1 VRLVDQ
7 PVDRFVCYECCAG
20 CGAPVFPI
28 SGSGKTIP
36 CRNCGAVTTGQWG
49 APTIDTRMVNPVA
62 RQAADG
68 SLTVSRLDRAIAH
81 YLPGS
86 WSLARADAERD
97 TFHYVAGEEDLY
109 VRQAS
114 GDVEHF
120 RCFVGCRD
128 CRELLELDPRD
139 AEPTSPT
146 DWPEAR
152 PGCGA
157 SEWNKSEHIDYA
169 PSHRWNPTVT
179 MAEDGSLVVTCPGFV
194 LRVYDPGS
202 WASWRST
209 QGSRTS
215 SSFQATN
222 AQRSVELH
230 GPWRNAARFRWSRK
244 GDRLVENERHK

>member
-1 VRLVDQ
+1 
-7 PVDRFVCYECCAG
+7 
-20 CGAPVFPI
+20 VFPNI
-28 SGSGKTIP
+28 FEGKTIP
-36 CRNCGAVTTGQWG
+36 CRNCGAVSADSEGFIR
-49 APTIDTRMVNPVA
+49 IDTRMVNPVA
-62 RQAADG
+62 SQAKDG
-68 SLTVSRLDRAIAH
+68 SLTVSRQDRAIAH

-86 WSLARADAERD
+86 WSSWRADAERD
-97 TFHYVAGEEDLY
+97 TLDFVAGEEDLY

-128 CRELLELDPRD
+128 CRALLELDPRD

-146 DWPEAR
+146 DWPEAC

-157 SEWNKSEHIDYA
+157 SKWNKSEYVGYA
-169 PSHRWNPTVT
+169 PQHWWNPTVT

-194 LRVYDPGS
+194 LRVYEPAT

-215 SSFQATN
+215 SRATN
-222 AQRSVELH
+222 AERRVELH
-230 GPWRNAARFRWSRK
+230 APWRDTARFRWSRK
-244 GDRLVENERHK
+244 RDRLVDNDRHR